1 MLNSTGLMRINMAG
15 NSAVNSLMR
24 TQGGADN
31 RQVGLG
37 AANEKMYVSVRAGE
51 GFSNQFAC
59 FVAVWIK
66 AVAVSLFH
74 VGLHELFQD
83 CRMAAFGVI
92 TVKTIS
98 HFKSPSIFKIYICTL
113 EFNCVKALFGESL
126 LPKLQDLLTSC
137 LKFSCLQI
145 HITQVTGKRR

>member
-24 TQGGADN
+24 TQGSADN

-59 FVAVWIK
+59 FVAVRVQ
-66 AVAVSLFH
+66 AVAVGLFH
-74 VGLHELFQD
+74 ISLHELFQD
-83 CRMAAFGVI
+83 CGMAAFGVI

-98 HFKSPSIFKIYICTL
+98 HFKSPSIFKIYIYVL
-113 EFNCVKALFGESL
+113 WSL
-126 LPKLQDLLTSC
+126 T
-137 LKFSCLQI
+137 
-145 HITQVTGKRR
+145 V

>member
-1 MLNSTGLMRINMAG
+1 MLTAGIGIVHFPFVADLLGGELTVFAGQRQYAVTYMLNRTGLVGVDMTG

-24 TQGGADN
+24 TQGSADN
-31 RQVGLG
+31 RQVGLS

-59 FVAVWIK
+59 FVAVRVQ

-74 VGLHELFQD
+74 IGLHEFFED

-98 HFKSPSIFKIYICTL
+98 HFKSPSIFKIYIYVL
-113 EFNCVKALFGESL
+113 WSL
-126 LPKLQDLLTSC
+126 T
-137 LKFSCLQI
+137 
-145 HITQVTGKRR
+145 V